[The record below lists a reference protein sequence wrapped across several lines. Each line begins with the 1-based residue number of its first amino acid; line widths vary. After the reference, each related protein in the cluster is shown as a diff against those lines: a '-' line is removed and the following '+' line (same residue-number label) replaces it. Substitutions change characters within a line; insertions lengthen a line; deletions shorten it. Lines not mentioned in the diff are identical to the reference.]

1 MLLARLLVVLLAL
14 TIAVLVAAGILTGNP
29 AYYARAWK
37 FARVGIAAALIFFV
51 VLFVSRL
58 I

>member
-1 MLLARLLVVLLAL
+1 MLLARLLIVLLAL

-29 AYYARAWK
+29 VYYSRAWK

>member
-1 MLLARLLVVLLAL
+1 LLAL

-37 FARVGIAAALIFFV
+37 FARIGIAAALIFFV
-51 VLFVSRL
+51 VLIVSRF